1 MASLSE
7 PSRKRLLSLEYL
19 LQQELMLYQE
29 HQQATQA
36 EGRSAGRG
44 FKVTITSRKIAQLT
58 GWTDATIRRDIS
70 QLGIRCGASN
80 GYHIQELQEAI
91 AQALGSAAKNEEKH
105 PCCIVGLGKIGAAL
119 LEYGGFATAGF
130 QLVAGFDPSV
140 NRVELLNAS
149 FPLYPAARLEQIVEK
164 EGIEYAILAVPD
176 DVANSYGQR
185 LAQAGIKGIVNYTNT
200 LLTVPSTVKV
210 ENISVIHSLRQ
221 LVAGTIQ

>member
-19 LQQELMLYQE
+19 LQQELLLYQE
-29 HQQATQA
+29 HQQAAQA
-36 EGRSAGRG
+36 EGRSAGKG
-44 FKVTITSRKIAQLT
+44 AKATITSRKIAQLT

-70 QLGIRCGASN
+70 QLGLKCGASN
-80 GYHIQELQEAI
+80 GYPIAQLQEAI
-91 AQALGSAAKNEEKH
+91 AQALGSSSKDKKVYR
-105 PCCIVGLGKIGAAL
+105 CCILGLGKIGAAL
-119 LEYGGFATAGF
+119 LEYGGFAAAGF

-164 EGIEYAILAVPD
+164 EGIQYAILAVPD
-176 DVANSYGQR
+176 EMAIAYGQR
-185 LAQAGIKGIVNYTNT
+185 LAQAGIKGIVNYTNR
-200 LLTVPSTVKV
+200 LLTVPATVKV

-221 LVAGTIQ
+221 LVAGIIQ

>member
-1 MASLSE
+1 MAHLSE

-19 LQQELMLYQE
+19 LQQELMIV
-29 HQQATQA
+29 QQQGTQG
-36 EGRSAGRG
+36 EELL
-44 FKVTITSRKIAQLT
+44 KEKEVKTTITSRKIAQLT
-58 GWTDATIRRDIS
+58 GWTDTTIRRDIS

-119 LEYGGFATAGF
+119 LEYGGFESAGF

-149 FPLYPAARLEQIVEK
+149 FPLYPAARLEQIVK
-164 EGIEYAILAVPD
+164 QQQIEYAVLTVSDEMALA
-176 DVANSYGQR
+176 YGQR
-185 LAQAGIKGIVNYTNT
+185 LVQAGIKGIVNYTNT

>member
-7 PSRKRLLSLEYL
+7 PSKKRLLSLEYL
-19 LQQELMLYQE
+19 LQRELMLYLE
-29 HQQATQA
+29 HQQGAKKEDGA
-36 EGRSAGRG
+36 AGRG
-44 FKVTITSRKIAQLT
+44 SKATITSRKIAQLT

-70 QLGIRCGASN
+70 QLGIKCGASN
-80 GYHIQELQEAI
+80 GYPIAQLQEAI
-91 AQALGSAAKNEEKH
+91 AQALGSATKNEEKH

-119 LEYGGFATAGF
+119 LEYGGFETAGF

-149 FPLYPAARLEQIVEK
+149 FPLYPAARLEQVVK
-164 EGIEYAILAVPD
+164 QQQIEYAVLTVSD

>member
-19 LQQELMLYQE
+19 LQQELMIV
-29 HQQATQA
+29 QQQRVQGEEQSEENEVKT
-36 EGRSAGRG
+36 
-44 FKVTITSRKIAQLT
+44 TITSRKIAQLT

-70 QLGIRCGASN
+70 QLGIKCGASN
-80 GYHIQELQEAI
+80 GYPIAQLQEAI
-91 AQALGSAAKNEEKH
+91 AQALGSAAKDEAGYR
-105 PCCIVGLGKIGAAL
+105 CCILGLGKIGAAL
-119 LEYGGFATAGF
+119 LEYGGFAAAGF

-149 FPLYPAARLEQIVEK
+149 FPLYPAARLEQIVQQ
-164 EGIEYAILAVPD
+164 EGIQYAILAVPD

-185 LAQAGIKGIVNYTNT
+185 LVQAGIKGIVNYTNT

>member
-1 MASLSE
+1 MVNLSE

-19 LQQELMLYQE
+19 LQQELMIV
-29 HQQATQA
+29 QQQDAQGEELSEEKEA
-36 EGRSAGRG
+36 KA
-44 FKVTITSRKIAQLT
+44 TITSRKIAQLT

-70 QLGIRCGASN
+70 QLGLKCGASK
-80 GYHIQELQEAI
+80 GYPIRQLQEAI
-91 AQALGSAAKNEEKH
+91 AQALGSAAKDEAGYR
-105 PCCIVGLGKIGAAL
+105 CCILGLGKIGAAL
-119 LEYGGFATAGF
+119 LEYGGFAAAGF

-164 EGIEYAILAVPD
+164 EGIQYAILAVPD

-185 LAQAGIKGIVNYTNT
+185 LVQAGIKGIVNYTNT

>member
-1 MASLSE
+1 MAHLSE

-19 LQQELMLYQE
+19 LQQELMIV
-29 HQQATQA
+29 QQQGTQGEELSKEKEA
-36 EGRSAGRG
+36 KA
-44 FKVTITSRKIAQLT
+44 TITSRTIAQLT

-70 QLGIRCGASN
+70 QLGIKCGASN
-80 GYHIQELQEAI
+80 GYPIAQLQEAI
-91 AQALGSAAKNEEKH
+91 AQALGSSPKDKKEYR
-105 PCCIVGLGKIGAAL
+105 CCILGLGKIGAAL

-164 EGIEYAILAVPD
+164 EGIQYAILAVPD

-185 LAQAGIKGIVNYTNT
+185 LVQAGIKGIVNYTNT
-200 LLTVPSTVKV
+200 LLTVPPTVKV

>member
-1 MASLSE
+1 MAHLSE

-19 LQQELMLYQE
+19 LQQELMIV
-29 HQQATQA
+29 QQQGTQGEELSKEKEVKA
-36 EGRSAGRG
+36 
-44 FKVTITSRKIAQLT
+44 TITSRKIAQLT
-58 GWTDATIRRDIS
+58 GWTDTTIRRDIS

-119 LEYGGFATAGF
+119 LEYGGFESAGF

-164 EGIEYAILAVPD
+164 EGIQYAILAVPD
-176 DVANSYGQR
+176 DVANGYGQR
-185 LAQAGIKGIVNYTNT
+185 LVQAGIKGIVNYTNT
-200 LLTVPSTVKV
+200 LLTVPPTVKV

>member
-36 EGRSAGRG
+36 EVRSAGRG
-44 FKVTITSRKIAQLT
+44 SKATITSRKIAQLT

-70 QLGIRCGASN
+70 QLGIKCGASN
-80 GYHIQELQEAI
+80 GYPIAQLQEAI
-91 AQALGSAAKNEEKH
+91 AQALGSNPRDERGYR
-105 PCCIVGLGKIGAAL
+105 CCIVGLGKIGAAL
-119 LEYGGFATAGF
+119 LEYGGFASAGF

-164 EGIEYAILAVPD
+164 EEIQYAVLAVPD
-176 DVANSYGQR
+176 DVAVTYGQR

-210 ENISVIHSLRQ
+210 ENISVIHSLRH
-221 LVAGTIQ
+221 LVAGTV